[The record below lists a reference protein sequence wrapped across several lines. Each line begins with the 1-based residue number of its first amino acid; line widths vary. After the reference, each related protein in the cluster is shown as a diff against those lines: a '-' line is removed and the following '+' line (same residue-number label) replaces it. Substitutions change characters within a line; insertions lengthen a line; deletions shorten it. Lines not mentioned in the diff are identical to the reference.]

1 MQAWGLGFLLF
12 TVCPCP
18 MKSEQWQSKG
28 WFVYIAKGRKRDV
41 RKEVPHPHQVSLG
54 YKETDEEEVEED
66 TVAEITS
73 HGGL

>member
-1 MQAWGLGFLLF
+1 
-12 TVCPCP
+12 

-28 WFVYIAKGRKRDV
+28 WFVYIAKGGKRDV
-41 RKEVPHPHQVSLG
+41 RKGVPHPHQVSLG

-66 TVAEITS
+66 SVAEITS

>member
-1 MQAWGLGFLLF
+1 
-12 TVCPCP
+12 

-28 WFVYIAKGRKRDV
+28 WFVYITKGRKRDV

-54 YKETDEEEVEED
+54 YKETDEEEVEEED
-66 TVAEITS
+66 SVAEITS